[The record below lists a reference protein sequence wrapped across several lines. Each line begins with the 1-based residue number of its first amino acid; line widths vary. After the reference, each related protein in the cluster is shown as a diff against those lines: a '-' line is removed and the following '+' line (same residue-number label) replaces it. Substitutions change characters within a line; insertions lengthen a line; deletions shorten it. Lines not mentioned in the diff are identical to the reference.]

1 MENSNKTLP
10 ASESRIYDVEL
21 STRLGKRIGHLLL
34 QLSGEGSTG
43 IFHIMQS
50 DNPIQ
55 GQFLENGL
63 CTLKGSIRTLGN
75 VHPFEG
81 TGRILPESIEA
92 RLNCMG
98 DSLPLLG
105 TRKRE

>member
-1 MENSNKTLP
+1 MESSNKTLP

-21 STRLGKRIGHLLL
+21 STRLGKRIGQLLL
-34 QLSGEGSTG
+34 QLSGERITG
-43 IFHIMQS
+43 IFHIMKS
-50 DNPIQ
+50 DNQIQ

-63 CTLKGSIRTLGN
+63 CTLKGSIRTLGG

-98 DSLPLLG
+98 DSLPLMG
-105 TRKRE
+105 TRKPE